1 MHYCLKIYRVSNQN
15 VLMIGAAKLYG
26 RTVVLATRHHVL
38 TEKGKQTKHPHGYA
52 TPPLKGHPKGSIINK

>member
-1 MHYCLKIYRVSNQN
+1 MSNQN
-15 VLMIGAAKLYG
+15 VLTLGAAKLYG
-26 RTVVLATRHHVL
+26 RTVVLTTRHHVL